1 MKKLRVLLVDDDPL
15 ALEGIQRM
23 LHWEA
28 FGGELAGC
36 AASGEEALALPEA
49 ERPDVVISD
58 IRMPGMD
65 GLEVIRQA
73 REEGILAG
81 LCEAAYGR
89 WAGSLREGVAP
100 EDCRGAFLAAC
111 AWTALAGMSGALEAA
126 QPTPLSFSAGDLT
139 VNTGRSER
147 ASACAGSL
155 LAQAEV
161 LMAPYTA
168 DGGFAFLGVRG

>member
-1 MKKLRVLLVDDDPL
+1 MITTQEILEA
-15 ALEGIQRM
+15 ALC
-23 LHWEA
+23 
-28 FGGELAGC
+28 FAGRTL
-36 AASGEEALALPEA
+36 SQG
-49 ERPDVVISD
+49 
-58 IRMPGMD
+58 
-65 GLEVIRQA
+65 
-73 REEGILAG
+73 EEGILAG

-89 WAGSLREGVAP
+89 WAGSLREGLSP

-139 VNTGRSER
+139 VNAGKGP
-147 ASACAGSL
+147 SACAGSL

-168 DGGFAFLGVRG
+168 DGGFAFLGVEG

>member
-1 MKKLRVLLVDDDPL
+1 MITTQEILEA
-15 ALEGIQRM
+15 ALC
-23 LHWEA
+23 
-28 FGGELAGC
+28 FAGRTL
-36 AASGEEALALPEA
+36 SQGEE
-49 ERPDVVISD
+49 
-58 IRMPGMD
+58 GF
-65 GLEVIRQA
+65 
-73 REEGILAG
+73 LAG

-168 DGGFAFLGVRG
+168 DGGFAFLGVEG